1 MADQRLLA
9 VFAHP
14 DDETFRCGGTLA
26 LFLKERKRTEAS
38 LPRQRGSV
46 PDHGNKSIPEM
57 FRDRKRTAVKG
68 EFPSRP
74 RRAKKEIPI

>member
-1 MADQRLLA
+1 MADRRLLA

-26 LFLKERKRTEAS
+26 LPLKERKRIEAS

-46 PDHGNKSIPEM
+46 PDHRNKSISE
-57 FRDRKRTAVKG
+57 G
-68 EFPSRP
+68 CS
-74 RRAKKEIPI
+74 AKPYKNYTVGHFGKVRSAK

>member
-1 MADQRLLA
+1 MADRRLLA

-26 LFLKERKRTEAS
+26 LLLKERKRTEAS

-46 PDHGNKSIPEM
+46 PDHGNKSISEGH
-57 FRDRKRTAVKG
+57 REYDYLVYVT
-68 EFPSRP
+68 ECST
-74 RRAKKEIPI
+74 I